1 MTDFLSRI
9 TAEDPPEA
17 REITVDGETGTIWL
31 RRISA
36 GERRQLLEG
45 HKIQHNPGS
54 GAVMELDLALNEKE
68 RQLLVLFC
76 VCDENGRR
84 HFTRLDEVEKIP
96 HRKFKSLANAAED
109 VNRSI
114 EDDLGKD

>member
-1 MTDFLSRI
+1 M
-9 TAEDPPEA
+9 AEDPPEA
-17 REITVDGETGTIWL
+17 REITIGKDAGTIWL

-68 RQLLVLFC
+68 RQQLVLFC
-76 VCDENGRR
+76 VCDEAGNRR
-84 HFTRLDEVEKIP
+84 FKNLAEVEKIP
-96 HRKFKSLANAAED
+96 HRKFKALANVAEEY
-109 VNRSI
+109 NRDI
-114 EDDLGKD
+114 EDDLGKS